1 MSQVYDENNQLVP
14 LTIIE
19 AGPCPIL
26 QLKSLDKDGYQ
37 AIQIGFNPRGK
48 LQTNRISVKKVKRR
62 KPM

>member
-14 LTIIE
+14 VTIIE
-19 AGPCPIL
+19 AGPTNTSVKKFR
-26 QLKSLDKDGYQ
+26 QGRYQ
-37 AIQIGFNPRGK
+37 AIQIALIQEVK